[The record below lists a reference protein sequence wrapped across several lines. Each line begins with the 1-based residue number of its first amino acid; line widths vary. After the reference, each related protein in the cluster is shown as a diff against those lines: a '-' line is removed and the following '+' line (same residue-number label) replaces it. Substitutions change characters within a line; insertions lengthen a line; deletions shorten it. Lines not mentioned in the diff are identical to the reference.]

1 MTVIDLIRE
10 LGDTGKEEK
19 FVSHARDKK
28 IEMPG
33 HIT

>member
-1 MTVIDLIRE
+1 MTVIDLIRAA
-10 LGDTGKEEK
+10 GGPGREEK

-28 IEMPG
+28 IEMPV